1 MDVCLQVS
9 LLLLLFYLLACAAD
23 QFFTPT
29 LEVIGAALKMSPD
42 VAGLTILALGNG
54 APDLSTAI
62 SSLVL
67 AKPIDIVTGGLFG
80 AAMFVSSIVVASV
93 AFIGKH
99 VKLDAPSFVRD
110 LAFYLVGTVGVYFI
124 TWDGKVYLYEAILFL
139 LYYFGYVAFA
149 LITHYCSCCKG
160 KKKERNQMGGGVGND
175 EDDIPSTVDDYG
187 TMGSG
192 RLNKHS
198 INAVIGDNGPS
209 VERLR
214 GNSSGSEDSDE
225 NASLIRR
232 DGGAVVNGGDEENV
246 FASHLKHAGHKHGD
260 HAHGECPEGGDGH
273 DSDDD
278 DDDDTPFT
286 FERWFA
292 WWRTKSIIKRVW
304 ILVSSILLL
313 PMHVSVPSIKWNR
326 YTYATGIPAT
336 VALIYLAMGYYPI
349 FLAKRIWISWTV
361 CFAISSI
368 MGLIIFFTS
377 SWDEPPRYKPA
388 FVVLS
393 FFSSIVW
400 ISMVADQLV
409 SVLQSMGVILGIPAF
424 VLGATVLAWGNSV
437 GDLVADIVM
446 AQKGFP
452 GSALSAAYAGPM
464 MNMLIGMGVGLTVRC
479 ATIFPTAVEV
489 AASKSFLMSGGFLFF
504 ILYGSLVVLWIR
516 KWVLDWWWGIVL
528 VVVYLL
534 FNLFTG
540 LVEGGVIW
548 KH

>member
-1 MDVCLQVS
+1 M
-9 LLLLLFYLLACAAD
+9 LLFYLLACAAD

-80 AAMFVSSIVVASV
+80 AAMFVSSIVVAAV

-99 VKLDAPSFVRD
+99 VALDAPSFIRD

-149 LITHYCSCCKG
+149 LITHYCSCCK
-160 KKKERNQMGGGVGND
+160 KKKDHVHHIGC
-175 EDDIPSTVDDYG
+175 EDDNSQQTIDDYG
-187 TMGSG
+187 SMGPS
-192 RLNKHS
+192 RPNKHS
-198 INAVIGDNGPS
+198 INYNAAEEDNSPFIVPKKRDGS
-209 VERLR
+209 
-214 GNSSGSEDSDE
+214 SSGSDDSDE
-225 NASLIRR
+225 NSSLIGGIRR
-232 DGGAVVNGGDEENV
+232 PGDEENS
-246 FASHLKHAGHKHGD
+246 FESHLKNHHHQHPHRHHGPGE
-260 HAHGECPEGGDGH
+260 HGKEDGAPH
-273 DSDDD
+273 DDDDD

-286 FERWFA
+286 ISRWIS
-292 WWRTKSIIKRVW
+292 WWQMKG
-304 ILVSSILLL
+304 LVGKIWTIFSTILLL
-313 PMHVSVPSIKWNR
+313 PMHLSVPSIKWNR
-326 YTYATGIPAT
+326 FTYSTALPMT
-336 VALIYLAMGYYPI
+336 VALIYLAMGYYPS
-349 FLAKRIWISWTV
+349 FLEKRIYISWSV
-361 CFAISSI
+361 CFGVTTI
-368 MGLIIFFTS
+368 MGLIIFFTTS
-377 SWDEPPRYKPA
+377 FENPPRYKPA

-393 FFSSIVW
+393 FCTSIIW

-409 SVLQSMGVILGIPAF
+409 SVLQSMGVILGIPTF

-464 MNMLIGMGVGLTVRC
+464 MNMLIGMGIGLTVRC
-479 ATIFPTAVEV
+479 ATIFPVAVEV
-489 AASKSFLMSGGFLFF
+489 AASKSFLMAGGFLFL
-504 ILYGSLVVLWIR
+504 ILYGSLIVLWIR
-516 KWVLDWWWGIVL
+516 KWTLDWWWGVVL
-528 VVVYLL
+528 VVIYLL

-548 KH
+548 KGKL

>member
-1 MDVCLQVS
+1 M
-9 LLLLLFYLLACAAD
+9 LLLFYLLACAAD

-80 AAMFVSSIVVASV
+80 AAMFVSSIVVAAV

-99 VKLDAPSFVRD
+99 VKLDAGPFIRD

-139 LYYFGYVAFA
+139 VYYFGYVAFA
-149 LITHYCSCCKG
+149 LITHYCSCCN
-160 KKKERNQMGGGVGND
+160 KKKKHVHHIGC
-175 EDDIPSTVDDYG
+175 DDDASQQTVDDYG
-187 TMGSG
+187 TINTARVDKVASDSNPVDDAYNGAARRSGS
-192 RLNKHS
+192 
-198 INAVIGDNGPS
+198 
-209 VERLR
+209 
-214 GNSSGSEDSDE
+214 SSGSEDSDE
-225 NASLIRR
+225 NSSLIGGIRR
-232 DGGAVVNGGDEENV
+232 DGDEENS
-246 FASHLKHAGHKHGD
+246 FESHLKNHHRQHKGED
-260 HAHGECPEGGDGH
+260 HADGD
-273 DSDDD
+273 DSDDED
-278 DDDDTPFT
+278 DDIPFT
-286 FERWFA
+286 FERWLT
-292 WWRTKSIIKRVW
+292 WWRLKGVVKKIWTM
-304 ILVSSILLL
+304 LSSILLM

-326 YTYATGIPAT
+326 YTYSTALPAT
-336 VALIYLAMGYYPI
+336 VALIYLAMGYYPS
-349 FLAKRIWISWTV
+349 FLEKRIYISWSV
-361 CFAISSI
+361 CFGVTTI
-368 MGLIIFFTS
+368 MGLVIFFTTTFE
-377 SWDEPPRYKPA
+377 EPPRYKPA

-393 FFSSIVW
+393 FFTSIVW

-464 MNMLIGMGVGLTVRC
+464 MNMLIGMGIGLTVRC
-479 ATIFPTAVEV
+479 ATIFPTAVDV
-489 AASKSFLMSGGFLFF
+489 AASKSFLMAGGFLFF
-504 ILYGSLVVLWIR
+504 ILYASLIVLWIR
-516 KWVLDWWWGIVL
+516 KWTLDWWWGIVL

-548 KH
+548 KGSIN